1 MGVGRGRWE
10 VYKWG
15 GEWGVVNRMHGLGT
29 LLQGWGDPAV
39 IGAAAWCL
47 ADVMVDILGERVVSW
62 WIIMAYFKEMS
73 SVVMDIL
80 G

>member
-1 MGVGRGRWE
+1 M
-10 VYKWG
+10 YKRG

-29 LLQGWGDPAV
+29 PLQGLGDPAV
-39 IGAAAWCL
+39 IGAASWCL